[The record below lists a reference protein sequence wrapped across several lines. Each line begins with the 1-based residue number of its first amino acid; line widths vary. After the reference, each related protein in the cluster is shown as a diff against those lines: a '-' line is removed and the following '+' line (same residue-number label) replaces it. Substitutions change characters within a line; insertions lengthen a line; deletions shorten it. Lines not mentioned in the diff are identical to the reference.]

1 MDDYAKIEAESVA
14 FANNFAQEIANGGYI
29 KDCLPNQ
36 GVPLNLTF
44 AQERVKIFSAM
55 LDGEVNAES

>member
-1 MDDYAKIEAESVA
+1 MCNYAEIEAQSLE
-14 FANNFAQEIANGGYI
+14 FANKFAQEIANGEYE

-36 GVPLNLTF
+36 GVPLDLNY